1 MILAA
6 SVKAL
11 PLVVFGAILAV
22 TLGIT
27 YWASRRTKSAKDF
40 WAAGR
45 GISSLQNGL
54 AISGDYMSAAAFLGV
69 TGLMYLSGY
78 DGYLTGVAALVSF
91 IPVLLLLAERMR
103 NTGKFTMADVLSFRL
118 KPGPARTAAATGTLA
133 VVALY
138 LVAQMIAAGA
148 LIEGLTGLKFTVA
161 VIVTGVGML
170 AYVIFG
176 GMLAT
181 TWVQIVKAVLLLGG
195 VLVMTVWTLGKFS
208 FDPGTLMQT
217 AAHNSGKGHAF
228 LEPGLLFKEPLSAIS
243 TGVAFGLG
251 TAGLPHILMRFFT
264 VPSAKAA
271 RGSVGWAVTFIGCF
285 YLMIGILGFGT
296 MAVLGSGAEKA
307 AGAGGNLAAPLLA
320 QSLGG
325 GSGSAGG
332 DVFFAVI
339 SGIAFATILA
349 VVAGLVIS
357 ASGAIAHDIYANV
370 LRRDRGDEGD
380 AVDSDARAVAVGKIA
395 AAVIGAAAILVAI
408 LAGPGFN
415 VQFLVGLAFSIA
427 ASANFP
433 ALILALTWRRFNTT
447 GALVG
452 VAVGLV
458 SSITLIILSPAV
470 WPGPDSQGSP
480 FPLSNPAI
488 VSVPLGFIG
497 CILGTLL
504 AREREA
510 ERSHG
515 ELRVRA
521 ETGVGA
527 EA

>member
-1 MILAA
+1 M
-6 SVKAL
+6 
-11 PLVVFGAILAV
+11 
-22 TLGIT
+22 
-27 YWASRRTKSAKDF
+27 
-40 WAAGR
+40 
-45 GISSLQNGL
+45 
-54 AISGDYMSAAAFLGV
+54 
-69 TGLMYLSGY
+69 
-78 DGYLTGVAALVSF
+78 
-91 IPVLLLLAERMR
+91 
-103 NTGKFTMADVLSFRL
+103 
-118 KPGPARTAAATGTLA
+118 
-133 VVALY
+133 
-138 LVAQMIAAGA
+138 
-148 LIEGLTGLKFTVA
+148 
-161 VIVTGVGML
+161 
-170 AYVIFG
+170 
-176 GMLAT
+176 
-181 TWVQIVKAVLLLGG
+181 
-195 VLVMTVWTLGKFS
+195 
-208 FDPGTLMQT
+208 
-217 AAHNSGKGHAF
+217 
-228 LEPGLLFKEPLSAIS
+228 
-243 TGVAFGLG
+243 
-251 TAGLPHILMRFFT
+251 
-264 VPSAKAA
+264 
-271 RGSVGWAVTFIGCF
+271 TFIGCF
-285 YLMIGILGFGT
+285 YLMIGVLGFGT

-357 ASGAIAHDIYANV
+357 ASGAIAHDIYTNV
-370 LRRDRGDEGD
+370 IRRERGDAAEQGQD
-380 AVDSDARAVAVGKIA
+380 PEARAVAVGKIA
-395 AAVIGAAAILVAI
+395 AGVIGAAAILVAI

-447 GALVG
+447 GGLVG
-452 VAVGLV
+452 IGVGLV

-470 WPGPDSQGSP
+470 WPGPDTQGSP
-480 FPLSNPAI
+480 FPLSNPAL

-497 CILGTLL
+497 CVLGTLL

-515 ELRVRA
+515 ELHVRA